1 MLCCASGLSVYRQQ
15 ISQFFPRTRYSTPI
29 GPVKYCLS
37 VPDSGLLEQ
46 HAFHWASM
54 CILWPNCVGQY
65 MHRSIVSVMSA
76 LNSVYVT
83 VHQFYW
89 LYIAICQAYFWFW
102 SMCIYI
108 KYIVYSIQLHKRLDD
123 KCIFAY
129 FFIDT
134 KKQAKQL
141 TGWYDI

>member
-1 MLCCASGLSVYRQQ
+1 MLRVRSLSIASRSLN
-15 ISQFFPRTRYSTPI
+15 FPPYKIFNPYWTCKILPKRA
-29 GPVKYCLS
+29 
-37 VPDSGLLEQ
+37 PDSGLLEQ
-46 HAFHWASM
+46 HVFRWASM

-83 VHQFYW
+83 VHRFYW

>member
-1 MLCCASGLSVYRQQ
+1 MLCCASGL
-15 ISQFFPRTRYSTPI
+15 
-29 GPVKYCLS
+29 CLS
-37 VPDSGLLEQ
+37 PADLSIFPPYKIFNPYWTYKILPKRARFWLEQ
-46 HAFHWASM
+46 HAFRWASM

-83 VHQFYW
+83 VHRFYW
-89 LYIAICQAYFWFW
+89 LYIAICQAYFSFW